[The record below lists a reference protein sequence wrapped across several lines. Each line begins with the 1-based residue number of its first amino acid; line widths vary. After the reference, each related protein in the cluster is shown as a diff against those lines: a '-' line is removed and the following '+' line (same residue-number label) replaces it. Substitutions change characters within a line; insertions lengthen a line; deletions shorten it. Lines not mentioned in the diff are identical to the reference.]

1 MRYIKKNSILET
13 LYHTAI
19 IYEAP
24 SNITYFWNFGIFAL
38 VCLGIQIITGVALAM
53 HYVPN
58 IELAFSSVEHIMRD
72 VNYGWFLRYAHAN
85 GASMFFIVVYLH
97 IFRGLYYGSYMYPRE
112 GLWVIG
118 VIILLLMII
127 TAFIGYVS
135 PWGQMSFRGA
145 TVITNL
151 ASTIPIIGPTLV
163 EWLWSGS
170 PVDNPTLNKFFSLHY
185 LFPFI
190 IIGLVGLHLILLHIS
205 GSNNPLG
212 ISFKLDSIP
221 FYPYYIIKDLYSIFL
236 FLIFFGI
243 FIYFAPNYLG
253 HPDNYIEGNPGL
265 TPEHIV
271 PEWYSSPFHAI
282 SRSVPSKFGGV
293 VLLLCAIIVL
303 ILIPFFLNAQ
313 IRSGLFRPIYRS
325 LFWFFVVDAV
335 FLGWVGGKPI
345 EMPFLQIGQ
354 IMTIFYFAYFLILLP
369 LTIKIENFFWKFKI
383 L

>member
-190 IIGLVGLHLILLHIS
+190 IIGLVGLHLILL
-205 GSNNPLG
+205 
-212 ISFKLDSIP
+212 
-221 FYPYYIIKDLYSIFL
+221 
-236 FLIFFGI
+236 
-243 FIYFAPNYLG
+243 PNL
-253 HPDNYIEGNPGL
+253 
-265 TPEHIV
+265 
-271 PEWYSSPFHAI
+271 S
-282 SRSVPSKFGGV
+282 
-293 VLLLCAIIVL
+293 
-303 ILIPFFLNAQ
+303 
-313 IRSGLFRPIYRS
+313 
-325 LFWFFVVDAV
+325 
-335 FLGWVGGKPI
+335 
-345 EMPFLQIGQ
+345 
-354 IMTIFYFAYFLILLP
+354 
-369 LTIKIENFFWKFKI
+369 
-383 L
+383 